1 MQQNHKILGPSKAV
15 PAAVTLAAAL
25 TVGAASAALAPAAQ
39 AMEAPPVPMS
49 RAAAPF
55 VNWHQGFE
63 HGTDGW
69 YDASTAGPLGWCGGI
84 QQVTPENRGTA
95 GLKPSAGRSYAMTT
109 SGFCNDFWATALP
122 GLFGAPYAPGPELA
136 LYSAEWPRAGYVTE
150 LDVYLD
156 PSWSEQLYSG
166 NFVFAGSSP
175 DTLVQYAATVFPLD
189 YQPGTPHTGPHYFVK
204 VDALRGQ
211 AALDVAGHT
220 VREAGWYTF
229 RLLFSDENGSVRV
242 DFELVGRNGTPLV
255 RQDSVDAIN
264 LWGPVQLPYTEPVPT
279 ADYGSGHV
287 WFFDIAGGLGLPID
301 EHRVRRGR

>member
-1 MQQNHKILGPSKAV
+1 MKQTHKILGPSKAV

-39 AMEAPPVPMS
+39 AMETPPVPMS
-49 RAAAPF
+49 RSAAPF

-69 YDASTAGPLGWCGGI
+69 YDASTAGALGWCGGI

-95 GLKPSAGRSYAMTT
+95 GLTPSAGRSYAVAS
-109 SGFCNDFWATALP
+109 SGFCNEFWSNQLP

-156 PSWSEQLYSG
+156 PSWSGNYSG
-166 NFVFAGSSP
+166 NFAFAGSSP
-175 DTLVQYAATVFPLD
+175 DKLVQYAATIFPLE
-189 YQPGTPHTGPHYFVK
+189 YTPGTPHFGPHYFVT
-204 VDALRGQ
+204 VDALDGEE
-211 AALDVAGHT
+211 ALEVAGHT
-220 VREAGWYTF
+220 IREAGWYTF
-229 RLLFSDENGSVRV
+229 RFVFSDEDGSVRV
-242 DFELVGRNGTPLV
+242 DFELDDRSGRTLA
-255 RQDSVDAIN
+255 RSESVQPT
-264 LWGPVQLPYTEPVPT
+264 LLGGPFQFPYPDPVPA

-287 WFFDIAGGLGLPID
+287 WFFDIAFGLGLPID